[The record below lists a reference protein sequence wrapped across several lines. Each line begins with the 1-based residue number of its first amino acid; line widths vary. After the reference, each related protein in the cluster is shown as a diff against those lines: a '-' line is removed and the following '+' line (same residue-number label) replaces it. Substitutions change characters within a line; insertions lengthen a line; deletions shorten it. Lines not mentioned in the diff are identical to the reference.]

1 MENKMARIQ
10 ELLNKKAELQAR
22 LNLLPY
28 DGTPE
33 IKRISGKKYLYI
45 RKRELDKVKSTYVG
59 EFDDDL
65 YALLVKNNA
74 ESKILKKEI
83 RTVEKELAGLGY
95 KDAELDNSI
104 ILNLEFARANM
115 KKIIYDQ
122 AVLEGIGTTFP
133 DTEEIIENGKVKN
146 AKAEDVIKIINL
158 KHAWQFII
166 DKDVIQA
173 PTDYYL
179 ASYIARLVNEGLLA
193 IPDGGRIRGVPVT
206 IGGSSY
212 VPPIPF
218 EDKVKQDI
226 QDILETNMQDIDK
239 AIELCLYVMKT
250 QIYNDGNKRTA
261 VIFANHYVIS
271 KGKGLLVIDFKK
283 VPDFKKHLVAYYEDR
298 DLTSIK
304 SFLKDCWFKLQHWVD
319 LTMCFGDCLL
329 IGTTRNIISYS
340 LIKSKT
346 EQIDK
351 VTKWKETESF
361 YLVSLFI

>member
-1 MENKMARIQ
+1 MENTVAQIQ
-10 ELLNKKAELQAR
+10 ELLNRRAELQAR

-33 IKRISGKKYLYI
+33 IKTISNKKYLYI

-59 EFDDDL
+59 EYSEEL
-65 YALLVKNNA
+65 YNTLLRNNVEA
-74 ESKILKKEI
+74 KDI
-83 RTVEKELAGLGY
+83 RKRIRLIEKELALLGY
-95 KDAELDNSI
+95 RDDELLERVL
-104 ILNLEFARANM
+104 LNLDFARSNM

-122 AVLEGIGTTFP
+122 AVLEGLGTTFP
-133 DTEEIIENGKVKN
+133 DTETIIDNGIVKN
-146 AKAEDVIKIINL
+146 AKAEDVQKIINL
-158 KHAWQFII
+158 KHAWQFIL

-173 PTDYYL
+173 PSDYYL

-212 VPPIPF
+212 IPPIPF

-226 QDILETNMQDIDK
+226 KDLLDSKLNDIDK

-261 VIFANHYVIS
+261 VVFANHYLIS
-271 KGKGLLVIDFKK
+271 KGQGLLVIDFTK
-283 VPDFKKHLVAYYEDR
+283 VDEFKKDLVNYYEGK

-304 SFLKDCWFKLQHWVD
+304 QFLRNCWMKF
-319 LTMCFGDCLL
+319 
-329 IGTTRNIISYS
+329 
-340 LIKSKT
+340 
-346 EQIDK
+346 
-351 VTKWKETESF
+351 
-361 YLVSLFI
+361 